1 MAGNIGYAVL
11 PVVPSTKDFQKKLN
25 KSVLSA
31 VNSSGKKASSALTK
45 DFKSAFGEMEKASVK
60 AQKAQEKSIKKV
72 EKAEERL
79 QKLRDRNA
87 DRQRITANK
96 EKQLADTRVRLA
108 NQIAKQ
114 EQKVQKMRESGR
126 SSLERIQQEE
136 SKLNKLR
143 TEAPDK
149 IIKKEI
155 AIKKSRETGRD
166 IAKKL
171 SNAEKDLALAQK
183 TSAEATKK
191 ASDLQ
196 AKLNGKEGQAAK
208 RKDAL
213 RSSVQKVAIAYGH
226 FERSVETAGKAI
238 GSFSAKLGSGVLAS
252 VKRLGSAVS
261 STAKKIATSLGG
273 AAVSQVQRFADSVK
287 TGMTRATQA
296 VAAAGT
302 AIAGASIFKGFN
314 RLSAIE
320 ESTVKLK
327 TFGIDVEQAMSQ
339 ANDAVKGTAFG
350 LGDAATAAA
359 QMSAAGIDLGY
370 NMQQALGLI
379 GDTAAITGS
388 SFSEISS
395 VYSKIAAAG
404 KLDGGTLDQLQDRG
418 VAVLAALSEASGKTQ
433 QQVRKDISDGKVSFF
448 EFADAMEASI
458 GGAAQRSGMTVK
470 GAFANLGAAL
480 GRIGASMQEN
490 LFKYLPGIFTNLTA
504 AVDNAA
510 PAILAATGG
519 ISSAI
524 TQKLVELSQKIFD
537 LSTQIP
543 QIMQTISQNP
553 AFITLKTAF
562 ESIKTSVMQATPVIA
577 SMVGSTVIAGFTVL
591 GQVAQAVAGSI
602 GAIRD
607 NAGQSATALT
617 TKYSEALQNITT
629 FTGQVFSA
637 IPGVVGQIAASP
649 VWGTLKSAISGAFD
663 VAKQVL
669 PIFWSLASALG
680 DAAWQIASTAF
691 QSISDGLK
699 DSNGA
704 AQPFADVIQNRIV
717 PWIGEMADK
726 ISGLIQQYLPTFV
739 SLLSDK
745 IPQAMDTF
753 ANDPAF
759 VEARD
764 NIAEIAEQV
773 IKLIPTFAKLAAS
786 GAFIGFSIL
795 NDLLQA
801 IAPLLE
807 KVVIPAIGRLSDYL
821 AEHEDV
827 AKGLA
832 FAVGGI
838 FAGGKLVKGIET
850 VIDVI
855 SKFKPAIKIGKKV
868 VKWLPKIGPMIS
880 GAASAIGGVIA
891 ANPIGAIVVGIA
903 AVITGLTLFFTKTET
918 GRKLWKKMMQGIK
931 AAWEKIG
938 KPVLQAIG
946 DFIGWLWN
954 DVIKKVFGWIIDRF
968 KKVFKK
974 IGGMKDAFKDAG
986 SSIADAFSRVKD
998 RITGIIDSIKDK
1010 FEKFKDFITAPIKI
1024 GVEVAKGLWG
1034 KITGKGKKDGYA
1046 SGGVL
1051 PGYTPGRDVHHYI
1064 NPATGHVLSLS
1075 GGEAIMRPEW
1085 VRANG
1090 GAAGIA
1096 KMNRAA
1102 RGGRS
1107 SSGGNSLRHSR
1118 FASGGTV
1125 KIPGVAPGAM
1135 KLDVKEP
1142 KFKLDK
1148 ATLES
1153 RKATVNA
1160 GQVKEKLQGK
1170 IDFAKK
1176 KADTAADIYAL
1187 DHRSQ
1192 WGQATAE
1199 IMKQKASLAEINSKL
1214 KNAKGLELKGNEIKE
1229 LKVERLKTSKE
1240 IAAAIADR
1248 IKNATE
1254 SRLSHAKNMADLRAE
1269 TYSLKHQGPVGQAI
1283 ADAKKAKADYA
1294 DISRRLANAGKL
1306 QLSKNEIAELK
1317 VQKLNS
1323 GIVKAQKLQAVQKA
1337 KIETGISNKKELSDA
1352 RAALYAA
1359 RHKDPVGQAV
1369 AEKMQKQSALAEI
1382 NSKLRNAKALGLSG
1396 HEVRVLKVQKLTA
1409 AKEFQ
1414 EALAQ
1419 PMKIAMDRAAEHRKT
1434 MGDLRADTYAKLHDT
1449 PVGQAISERMK
1460 ANNALKD
1467 LKYQRSKAIRD
1478 GESKS
1483 TIREFNAQIKNAA
1496 IDARKAAKNVLLTS
1510 METAAAHRKAM
1521 ADYDADIYAKLHTDP
1536 VGQATAEKMKA
1547 VATLKDL
1554 EAQKRRAIIEGKT
1567 AEEIAEF
1574 SKQIKIAGIDA
1585 SDAAKKITLTAME
1598 TADNHRKA
1606 MSDYDADFYSK
1617 LHKDAV
1623 GQAVADKMRADA
1635 TLRDLEAQRRRAIF
1649 EGKSV
1654 EEIQEFSAQIRNAGI
1669 DASEA
1674 AKKIT
1679 LTAMETADNHRKAV
1693 GDLNADFYGKQNPG
1707 VVGQAIAERMKQEN
1721 ALNDLLAQRQR
1732 ALIEGQPAESIRELS
1747 LQIRNASYDLSEA
1760 RKNIRKVRD
1769 EQRDTHR
1776 VNMKTLR
1783 AEWMS
1788 KANEGNPVAQAK
1800 ADFYR
1805 SRAEKDAARYEL
1817 KRAKKYGASVQEIIE
1832 ANQKLKNTQLDV
1844 DSAFRKYVDS
1854 LNQQR
1859 VDLLKHKGSMR
1870 SKNIDIYEAKYFDNE
1885 AAMRRAS
1892 IVKAKN
1898 AVQDAKDALRIGKLT
1913 RASRLEMR
1921 ELAKDVEVAQAQ
1933 YIKAQKEAQKQ
1944 LLEAQT
1950 SMYEEAYSYLQSWG
1964 EGLEKS
1970 GQSLV
1975 SSFETIASIGK
1986 DLSDIS
1992 RNITESAFSLLSGI
2006 SEVVKSFN
2014 NIIAAERTLQRSRV
2028 EGLAS
2033 IAKAQGELKK
2043 TSKKNLKFIDT
2054 SASRLMDAQKAST
2067 GFYSTIDKLGGTFKV
2082 STEDIQK
2089 SRAALAEARANAAME
2104 AAKAEYDLKKARLE
2118 SAKKITDQVKAT
2130 ALLNNAMAEYIAK
2143 AKLINGLN
2151 QRDTDSLAKYYQGV
2165 AQKTQGS
2172 SMMNAAQAQMAWAVK
2187 TGNMAKYQ
2195 QALGQYYEGQKNAS
2209 LGAYQ
2214 MQLYVKEATK
2224 AFNALP
2230 KDISQGLRDAVARDD
2245 QSTRFAVDAALKRRD
2260 YDAANA
2266 AAKNAG
2272 AITSAYIDTVAGF
2285 RQIQND
2291 LISRNAQY
2299 QRDNIEFAGK
2309 MTDSIFDLAT
2319 SKLDN
2324 SFDKANHALQANLD
2338 GAQALV
2344 KSSDSETPTEK
2355 KIWSDYA
2362 LRSLSD
2368 YEKSRKESSRYN
2380 RGVNDNYIIDIP
2392 KGSAY
2397 SSEEVADYMAS
2408 ATKRLDNIE
2417 IRLDGRSVA
2426 GSDYFYAH

>member
-143 TEAPDK
+143 TDAPDK

-213 RSSVQKVAIAYGH
+213 RASVQKVAISYSA
-226 FERSVETAGKAI
+226 FERSVNVAGKAI
-238 GSFSAKLGSGVLAS
+238 GSFSAKIGSGVLAS

-273 AAVSQVQRFADSVK
+273 AAVSQVQRFANAIK

-327 TFGIDVEQAMSQ
+327 TFGINVEQAMNQ
-339 ANDAVKGTAFG
+339 ANTAVKGTAFG
-350 LGDAATAAA
+350 LGDAATATA
-359 QMSAAGIDLGY
+359 QMSAAGIQLGKD
-370 NMQQALGLI
+370 MQQSLGLI
-379 GDTAAITGS
+379 GDTAAITGA
-388 SFSEISS
+388 SFNEISS

-404 KLDGGTLDQLQDRG
+404 KIDGGTLDQLQDRG
-418 VAVLAALSEASGKTQ
+418 VAVLAALADASGKTQ
-433 QQVRKDISDGKVSFF
+433 QQIRKDISDGKVSYQ

-458 GGAAQRSGMTVK
+458 GGAAQRSGETVK
-470 GAFANLGAAL
+470 GSFANLGAAL

-490 LFKYLPGIFTNLTA
+490 LFQKLPTIFGNLTE
-504 AVDNAA
+504 AVDNIA
-510 PAILAATGG
+510 PAILSATGG

-524 TQKLVELSQKIFD
+524 TQKLVELSQKVLEF
-537 LSTQIP
+537 STQIP

-553 AFITLKTAF
+553 AFISLKTAF
-562 ESIKTSVMQATPVIA
+562 EAIKTSVIQATPVIA

-591 GQVAQAVAGSI
+591 GQMAQAVAGSI
-602 GAIRD
+602 AAIRD

-637 IPGVVGQIAASP
+637 IPGIVGQIAASP

-680 DAAWQIASTAF
+680 GAAWQIASTAF
-691 QSISDGLK
+691 QSISDGLR
-699 DSNGA
+699 DSNSS
-704 AQPFADVIQNRIV
+704 AQPFADVIQNRLV

-726 ISGLIQQYLPTFV
+726 VSGLIHQYLPTFV

-745 IPQAMDTF
+745 LPQAMDTF

-764 NIAEIAEQV
+764 NIAQIAEQV
-773 IKLIPTFAKLAAS
+773 IKLIPTLAKLAAS

-807 KVVIPAIGRLSDYL
+807 KVVIPAIARLSDYL
-821 AEHEDV
+821 AEHENV
-827 AKGLA
+827 AKALA
-832 FAVGGI
+832 FTVGGI
-838 FAGGKLVKGIET
+838 FAGGKIVKGIET
-850 VIDVI
+850 VVGIF
-855 SKFKPAIKIGKKV
+855 SKFKPVIKIGKKV
-868 VKWLPKIGPMIS
+868 IKWLPRLGPIIK
-880 GAASAIGGVIA
+880 GVGTAIAGVVA
-891 ANPIGAIVVGIA
+891 ANPIGAAIA
-903 AVITGLTLFFTKTET
+903 AIAAIIGALTLFFTKTKL
-918 GRKLWKKMMQGIK
+918 GRKAWAKMMEGIK
-931 AAWEKIG
+931 VAWEKIG
-938 KPVLQAIG
+938 KPVLKAIG
-946 DFIGWLWN
+946 DIAIWLWHH
-954 DVIKKVFGWIIDRF
+954 IYKPFFGWIVDRF
-968 KKVFKK
+968 KNLFKR
-974 IGGMKDAFKDAG
+974 IGRMKDAFKDAG
-986 SSIADAFSRVKD
+986 SSISNAFSNVKD
-998 RITGIIDSIKDK
+998 KIVGIIDSIKDK
-1010 FEKFKDFITAPIKI
+1010 WKKLKDILTAPIKI
-1024 GVEVAKGLWG
+1024 GVEGAKGLWG

-1090 GAAGIA
+1090 GVSGIA
-1096 KMNRAA
+1096 RMNKAA
-1102 RGGRS
+1102 RGGIS
-1107 SSGGNSLRHSR
+1107 SFGGNSLRHSR

-1125 KIPGVAPGAM
+1125 KLPNGGNRNVEIKNPNV
-1135 KLDVKEP
+1135 
-1142 KFKLDK
+1142 KLDK
-1148 ATLES
+1148 ADIKTKS
-1153 RKATVNA
+1153 ATVNSDKI
-1160 GQVKEKLQGK
+1160 KEK
-1170 IDFAKK
+1170 
-1176 KADTAADIYAL
+1176 
-1187 DHRSQ
+1187 
-1192 WGQATAE
+1192 
-1199 IMKQKASLAEINSKL
+1199 
-1214 KNAKGLELKGNEIKE
+1214 
-1229 LKVERLKTSKE
+1229 
-1240 IAAAIADR
+1240 
-1248 IKNATE
+1248 
-1254 SRLSHAKNMADLRAE
+1254 
-1269 TYSLKHQGPVGQAI
+1269 
-1283 ADAKKAKADYA
+1283 
-1294 DISRRLANAGKL
+1294 
-1306 QLSKNEIAELK
+1306 
-1317 VQKLNS
+1317 
-1323 GIVKAQKLQAVQKA
+1323 
-1337 KIETGISNKKELSDA
+1337 IEKGISNRKELSDA

-1359 RHKDPVGQAV
+1359 THKGEIGQAV
-1369 AEKMQKQSALAEI
+1369 AEKMQKQADLAEI
-1382 NSKLRNAKALGLSG
+1382 NGKLKNAKALGLSG

-1483 TIREFNAQIKNAA
+1483 TIKEFNAQIKNAA

-1521 ADYDADIYAKLHTDP
+1521 ADYNADIYAKMHTDP
-1536 VGQATAEKMKA
+1536 VGQATAERMKA
-1547 VATLKDL
+1547 VSTLRDL
-1554 EAQKRRAIIEGKT
+1554 EAQKKRAIIEGKT

-1574 SKQIKIAGIDA
+1574 SKQIQIAGIDA
-1585 SDAAKKITLTAME
+1585 REAAKNITLTAME

-1606 MSDYDADFYSK
+1606 MSDYSADLYSK

-1635 TLRDLEAQRRRAIF
+1635 TLKDLEAQKRRAIF
-1649 EGKSV
+1649 EGKTT

-1669 DASEA
+1669 DAQEA
-1674 AKKIT
+1674 AKKVKI
-1679 LTAMETADNHRKAV
+1679 TAMETAANHRKAV
-1693 GDLNADFYGKQNPG
+1693 GDLNADFYSKQNPSA
-1707 VVGQAIAERMKQEN
+1707 VGQAIAERMKQEN

-1732 ALIEGQPAESIRELS
+1732 ALIEGQPAEAIRELS

-1788 KANEGNPVAQAK
+1788 KANQDNPAAQAK
-1800 ADFYR
+1800 ADFYKT
-1805 SRAEKDAARYEL
+1805 RADMSAARYEL
-1817 KRAKKYGASVQEIIE
+1817 ARAKKYGSSVEEITE
-1832 ANQKLKNTQLDV
+1832 ANQKLKNSQLDV
-1844 DSAFRKYVDS
+1844 DIAFRKYVDS
-1854 LNQQR
+1854 LNQGR

-1870 SKNIDIYEAKYFDNE
+1870 AKNLEIYEAKYFDNE

-1898 AVQDAKDALRIGKLT
+1898 AVQDAKDALSIGKLT

-2014 NIIAAERTLQRSRV
+2014 NIITAERTLQRSRV
-2028 EGLAS
+2028 EGLAA

-2172 SMMNAAQAQMAWAVK
+2172 SMMNAAQAQMAWAIQS
-2187 TGNMAKYQ
+2187 GNMAKYQ

-2230 KDISQGLRDAVARDD
+2230 KDISQGLRDAVARDN

-2272 AITSAYIDTVAGF
+2272 ALVASYIDTVAGF

-2299 QRDNIEFAGK
+2299 QRDSIEFAGK
-2309 MTDSIFDLAT
+2309 MTESIFDLAG

-2324 SFDKANHALQANLD
+2324 SFDKANQALQANLD

-2344 KSSDSETPTEK
+2344 KSADSETPTEK

-2362 LRSLSD
+2362 LKSLSD

-2380 RGVNDNYIIDIP
+2380 RGVNDHYVIDIP
-2392 KGSAY
+2392 QGSAY

-2417 IRLDGRSVA
+2417 IRLDGKSVA

>member
-25 KSVLSA
+25 KQVLSA
-31 VNSSGKKASSALTK
+31 VDRSGKKASSVLTK
-45 DFKSAFGEMEKASVK
+45 NFKSAFGEMEKASVK
-60 AQKAQEKSIKKV
+60 AQKAQEKSIAKV

-143 TEAPDK
+143 TEAPGK
-149 IIKKEI
+149 ILKKEV

-166 IAKKL
+166 VAKKL
-171 SNAEKDLALAQK
+171 SQAEKDLALAQK

-213 RSSVQKVAIAYGH
+213 RASVQKVAIAYGH
-226 FERSVETAGKAI
+226 FERSVETAGRAV

-273 AAVSQVQRFADSVK
+273 AAISQVQRFANSIK

-327 TFGIDVEQAMSQ
+327 TFGINVEQAMNQ
-339 ANDAVKGTAFG
+339 ANTAVKGTAFG
-350 LGDAATAAA
+350 LGDAATATA
-359 QMSAAGIDLGY
+359 QMSAAGIQLGKD
-370 NMQQALGLI
+370 MQQSLGLI
-379 GDTAAITGS
+379 GDTAAITGA
-388 SFSEISS
+388 SFNEISS

-418 VAVLAALSEASGKTQ
+418 VAVLAALSKASGKTQ
-433 QQVRKDISDGKVSFF
+433 QEIRKDISDGKVSYQ

-458 GGAAQRSGMTVK
+458 GGAAQRSGETVK
-470 GAFANLGAAL
+470 GSFANLGAAL

-490 LFKYLPGIFTNLTA
+490 LFQKLPTIFGNLTE

-524 TQKLVELSQKIFD
+524 TQKLVELSQKVLEF
-537 LSTQIP
+537 STQIP

-553 AFITLKTAF
+553 AFISLKTAF
-562 ESIKTSVMQATPVIA
+562 EAIKTSVIQATPVIA

-591 GQVAQAVAGSI
+591 GQAAQAVAGSI
-602 GAIRD
+602 AAIRD

-637 IPGVVGQIAASP
+637 IPGIVGQIAASP
-649 VWGTLKSAISGAFD
+649 VWGTLKSAISGVFD

-680 DAAWQIASTAF
+680 GAAWQIASTAF
-691 QSISDGLK
+691 QSISDGLR
-699 DSNGA
+699 DSNSS

-726 ISGLIQQYLPTFV
+726 ISGLIHQYLPTFV
-739 SLLSDK
+739 SLLSEK
-745 IPQAMDTF
+745 LPQAMDTF

-759 VEARD
+759 VQARD
-764 NIAEIAEQV
+764 NIAQIAEQV

-807 KVVIPAIGRLSDYL
+807 KVVIPAVGKLSDYL
-821 AEHEDV
+821 AEHENV
-827 AKGLA
+827 AKALA
-832 FAVGGI
+832 FTVGGI
-838 FAGGKLVKGIET
+838 FAGGKIVKGIET
-850 VIDVI
+850 VVGVF
-855 SKFKPAIKIGKKV
+855 SKFKPVLKIGRKV
-868 VKWLPKIGPMIS
+868 IKWLPRLAPMIKTV
-880 GAASAIGGVIA
+880 GTTIAGVVA

-903 AVITGLTLFFTKTET
+903 AVITGLTLFFTKTKI
-918 GRKLWKKMMQGIK
+918 GRKAWAKMMEGIK
-931 AAWEKIG
+931 ASWEKIG
-938 KPVLQAIG
+938 KPVFQAIG
-946 DFIGWLWN
+946 DIIGWLWEH
-954 DVIKKVFGWIIDRF
+954 VYKPFFGWIADRF
-968 KKVFKK
+968 KNLFKR
-974 IGGMKDAFKDAG
+974 IGRMRDAFKDAG
-986 SSIADAFSRVKD
+986 SSIADAFSNVKD
-998 RITGIIDSIKDK
+998 KIVGIIDSIKDK
-1010 FEKFKDFITAPIKI
+1010 WRKFKDFITAPFKI
-1024 GVEVAKGLWG
+1024 GVKGAKGLWN
-1034 KITGKGKKDGYA
+1034 KITGKKDGYA

-1090 GAAGIA
+1090 GSAGVA
-1096 KMNRAA
+1096 RMNRAA

-1107 SSGGNSLRHSR
+1107 SFGGNSLRHSR

-1125 KIPGVAPGAM
+1125 KLPNGGSRNVEIKNPNVN
-1135 KLDVKEP
+1135 
-1142 KFKLDK
+1142 LDK
-1148 ATLES
+1148 ADIKTKS
-1153 RKATVNA
+1153 ATVNSD
-1160 GQVKEKLQGK
+1160 K
-1170 IDFAKK
+1170 I
-1176 KADTAADIYAL
+1176 
-1187 DHRSQ
+1187 
-1192 WGQATAE
+1192 
-1199 IMKQKASLAEINSKL
+1199 KQ
-1214 KNAKGLELKGNEIKE
+1214 
-1229 LKVERLKTSKE
+1229 
-1240 IAAAIADR
+1240 
-1248 IKNATE
+1248 
-1254 SRLSHAKNMADLRAE
+1254 
-1269 TYSLKHQGPVGQAI
+1269 
-1283 ADAKKAKADYA
+1283 
-1294 DISRRLANAGKL
+1294 
-1306 QLSKNEIAELK
+1306 
-1317 VQKLNS
+1317 
-1323 GIVKAQKLQAVQKA
+1323 
-1337 KIETGISNKKELSDA
+1337 KIETGISNRKELADA

-1359 RHKDPVGQAV
+1359 RHKDPVGQAI

-1382 NSKLRNAKALGLSG
+1382 NSKLKNAKALGLSG

-1434 MGDLRADTYAKLHDT
+1434 MGDLRADTYAKMHDT

-1460 ANNALKD
+1460 ASNTLKD

-1483 TIREFNAQIKNAA
+1483 TIKEFNAQIRNAA

-1510 METAAAHRKAM
+1510 LETAAAHRKAM
-1521 ADYDADIYAKLHTDP
+1521 ADYDADIYSKLHTDP
-1536 VGQATAEKMKA
+1536 VGQATAERMKA
-1547 VATLKDL
+1547 VATLRDL

-1623 GQAVADKMRADA
+1623 GQATAEKMRADA
-1635 TLRDLEAQRRRAIF
+1635 TLRDLEAQKRRAIF

-1679 LTAMETADNHRKAV
+1679 LTAMETAANHRKAV

-1707 VVGQAIAERMKQEN
+1707 AVGQAIAERMKQEN

-1732 ALIEGQPAESIRELS
+1732 ALIEGQPAEAIKELS

-1800 ADFYR
+1800 ADLYR
-1805 SRAEKDAARYEL
+1805 SRADKSAARYEL
-1817 KRAKKYGASVQEIIE
+1817 NRAKKYGASVQEITE
-1832 ANQKLKNTQLDV
+1832 ANQKLKNSQLDV

-1859 VDLLKHKGSMR
+1859 VDLLKHNGSMR
-1870 SKNIDIYEAKYFDNE
+1870 AKNLEIYEAKYFDNE
-1885 AAMRRAS
+1885 AAMRKAS
-1892 IVKAKN
+1892 IAKAKN
-1898 AVQDAKDALRIGKLT
+1898 AVRDAKDAVRIGKLT

-1944 LLEAQT
+1944 LLEEQN
-1950 SMYEEAYSYLQSWG
+1950 SMYEEAYSYLQSWS

-2014 NIIAAERTLQRSRV
+2014 NIITAERTLQRSRV
-2028 EGLAS
+2028 EGLAA
-2033 IAKAQGELKK
+2033 IAKAQGELQKNQ
-2043 TSKKNLKFIDT
+2043 KKNLKFVNT

-2118 SAKKITDQVKAT
+2118 SAKKIADQVKAT
-2130 ALLNNAMAEYIAK
+2130 GLLNNAMAEYIAK
-2143 AKLINGLN
+2143 ANLINGLN

-2172 SMMNAAQAQMAWAVK
+2172 SMMNAAQAQMAWAIQS
-2187 TGNMAKYQ
+2187 GNMAKYQ

-2230 KDISQGLRDAVARDD
+2230 SDISKGLRDAVARDN

-2272 AITSAYIDTVAGF
+2272 ALVASYIDTVAGF

-2299 QRDNIEFAGK
+2299 QRDSIEFAGK
-2309 MTDSIFDLAT
+2309 MTESIFDLAG

-2324 SFDKANHALQANLD
+2324 SFDKATHALQANLD
-2338 GAQALV
+2338 GAQALG
-2344 KSSDSETPTEK
+2344 KAADSETPAEK

-2362 LRSLSD
+2362 LKSLDD

-2380 RGVNDNYIIDIP
+2380 RGVNDHYVIDIP
-2392 KGSAY
+2392 QGSAY

-2417 IRLDGRSVA
+2417 IRLDGKSVA